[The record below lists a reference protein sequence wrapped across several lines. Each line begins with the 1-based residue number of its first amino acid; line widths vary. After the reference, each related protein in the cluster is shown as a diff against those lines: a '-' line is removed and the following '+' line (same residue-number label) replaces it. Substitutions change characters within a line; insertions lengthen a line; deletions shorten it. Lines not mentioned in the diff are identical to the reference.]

1 MRAEVAEDA
10 IFPPQGMVAV
20 RLSSVRMVY
29 WEAAVELV
37 SYLLEELKKPL
48 FDELLVA
55 LVEGEH
61 LFFEYLQFPSAIPE
75 SRIKGRDT

>member
-10 IFPPQGMVAV
+10 IFPPQGVVAV
-20 RLSSVRMVY
+20 RLSSASIVY
-29 WEAAVELV
+29 REAAVELV
-37 SYLLEELKKPL
+37 SHLLEELKKPV

-55 LVEGEH
+55 RVDGDH

-75 SRIKGRDT
+75 FRIKGRDT